1 MKKLLFILSIISF
14 SLTACIGGNNGETSS
29 ECSTEK
35 ECCSSDTTKT
45 EKCCSSDT
53 TKTVTEKSSCD
64 TVAEEHDH
72 NNSHSEDHS
81 H

>member
-53 TKTVTEKSSCD
+53 TKTEKSSCD